1 MKLVLS
7 DTDIEEL
14 IRKHV
19 EENFSDF
26 IGESTIVKLVGKL
39 DNYEDIE
46 VYAEIELT

>member
-19 EENFSDF
+19 EDNFSEF
-26 IGESTIVKLVGKL
+26 IGESTIVKLVGRV
-39 DNYEDIE
+39 DSYEDIE
-46 VYAEIELT
+46 IYAEIELT